1 MKKWLESGNKSG
13 QNLEKWPNFE
23 WTSVQVG
30 FMSFEIKN
38 QQPTRWGR
46 VSEVGTRIR
55 PPESLDRVVAGRMG
69 LAGCRFPWTP
79 LIGTI

>member
-13 QNLEKWPNFE
+13 RNLEKWPDFE
-23 WTSVQVG
+23 WTSVRVN

-55 PPESLDRVVAGRMG
+55 PLESLDRVVAGRTD